1 MTNDRTR
8 FSRYGTSDIAISD
21 HNLIYAIRKLPSFK
35 SSPKIILSR
44 QYKNCDCA
52 KFTEDLWLIP
62 WVNIGNQNYPNSVWE
77 IWRKRSSLFVTVML
91 L

>member
-44 QYKNCDCA
+44 QYKIFDRG
-52 KFTEDLWLIP
+52 KFREDLLLIP
-62 WVNIGNQNYPNSVWE
+62 RENIGSQNDRNLEGNFP
-77 IWRKRSSLFVTVML
+77 LCL
-91 L
+91 